1 LAKNKA
7 VIGYECELKLI
18 FAAMKKYLFFFV
30 FCFGL
35 MAGQQDNPF
44 YGETDK
50 ADNDV
55 TQAEGENPG
64 GPPGETK
71 DEDAVPINSHL
82 GFLLVVA
89 LAATYYYGRKLTSVQ
104 GKD

>member
-1 LAKNKA
+1 
-7 VIGYECELKLI
+7 
-18 FAAMKKYLFFFV
+18 MKKYLFFFV

-44 YGETDK
+44 YGETAEADK
-50 ADNDV
+50 SV
-55 TQAEGENPG
+55 TQAEARGPG
-64 GPPGETK
+64 GPDGGTTH
-71 DEDAVPINSHL
+71 EDAVPINSHL